1 MEFSLA
7 ASVREG
13 LGKQKVIKL
22 RQKGEVPAVLYGEG
36 KENEHLT
43 LEAIELQKIFQK
55 GGASKLISLKIKKGK
70 KEEQEHVLVKDYQ
83 RHPVK
88 GNVIHVDF
96 LRVAM
101 DHLVTVKTPVHL
113 VHEEKRVKDGAVL
126 EIVLHELEVNCLP
139 ANIPDRILVDVS
151 KLAIGSGIHVKDLV
165 LPEGIKIVNGPEE
178 AIVMAAAP
186 TAAVEVAA
194 PAAETATAPTTTAAA
209 GAPTATPSTTAAKK
223 E

>member
-1 MEFSLA
+1 MDFSLA
-7 ASVREG
+7 ATVREG

-22 RQKGEVPAVLYGEG
+22 RQQGGVPAVLYGEG

-43 LEAIELQKIFQK
+43 LDALELQKIFFK

-70 KEEQEHVLVKDYQ
+70 KEEQEHVLVKAFQ
-83 RHPVK
+83 KHPVK
-88 GNVIHVDF
+88 GNLIHVDF

-113 VHEEKRVKDGAVL
+113 IHEEKRVKDGAVL
-126 EIVLHELEVNCLP
+126 ELVLHELEISCLP
-139 ANIPDRILVDVS
+139 ANIPDRITIDVA
-151 KLAIGSGIHVKDLV
+151 KLAMGTGIHVKDLV
-165 LPEGIKIVNGPEE
+165 LAEGIKIMNSPEE

-186 TAAVEVAA
+186 TAVAEVVAPVE
-194 PAAETATAPTTTAAA
+194 AEVVAPTTAAPSAA
-209 GAPTATPSTTAAKK
+209 GAKK